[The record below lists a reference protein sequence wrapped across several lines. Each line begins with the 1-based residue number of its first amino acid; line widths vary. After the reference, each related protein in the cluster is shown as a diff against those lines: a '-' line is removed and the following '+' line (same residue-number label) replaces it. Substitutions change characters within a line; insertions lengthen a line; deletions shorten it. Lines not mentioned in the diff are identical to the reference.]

1 MLANSPMIA
10 SHNLCKYEGSQ
21 FHGTRKWQCQS
32 FTAITTTPALSA
44 FPAYIILWYLLAL
57 GIIVVPNTNY
67 VLFTTLPASQPL
79 LTFPVTSRNIHMRV
93 YSRGIE
99 DK

>member
-44 FPAYIILWYLLAL
+44 FPAYIILRYLLAL

-79 LTFPVTSRNIHMRV
+79 LTFPVTSRNIHMRM